1 MTKPGGSD
9 KVPRKVPS
17 RVSGRASEKAL
28 DKEPGGIGS
37 RRLYTGRVISLDLDT
52 VRFPNG
58 TVGEIEIIRHSGA
71 SAIIPFLTEPAGPE
85 PEVLLIRQYRYAAAG
100 YVYEIPAGRL
110 DAGELP
116 EACAARELTEETGYV
131 AARLTA
137 LTTIFTTPGFT
148 DEQIHLFSAT
158 GLTKAQRSLELD
170 EFLDVEPMRFSRA
183 VRMIELGE
191 IRDGKTIA
199 GLLYAAT
206 FCLAGNPVLR

>member
-1 MTKPGGSD
+1 
-9 KVPRKVPS
+9 
-17 RVSGRASEKAL
+17 
-28 DKEPGGIGS
+28 
-37 RRLYTGRVISLDLDT
+37 VISLDLDT

-71 SAIIPFLTEPAGPE
+71 CAVIPFLTDPAGLE

-116 EACAARELTEETGYV
+116 EECAARELAEETGHV

-148 DEQIHLFSAT
+148 DEQIHLFLAT
-158 GLTKAQRSLELD
+158 GLTKGQSNLEPD

-183 VRMIELGE
+183 IRMIKSGE
-191 IRDGKTIA
+191 ISDGKTIA

-206 FCLAGNPVLR
+206 FC